1 MLAAPPVPGQVFHQL
16 LRLLRVMIDLRVAP
30 APVVTSSSSSS
41 KSGDSAA
48 ASVWLDLKIARERL
62 TVLFG
67 VLIESLRLLSNPSSL
82 LVLPA
87 SPIERTQS
95 ITESIQQILRCSAV
109 LLRGNLT
116 PSPSKRLQSRAFD

>member
-30 APVVTSSSSSS
+30 APVVTSSSSS
-41 KSGDSAA
+41 KSCDSAA

-95 ITESIQQILRCSAV
+95 ITESIQQILRCSSV
-109 LLRGNLT
+109 LLRGT
-116 PSPSKRLQSRAFD
+116 FIPSPQQAIAIASI